1 MSPRS
6 FGIEGITDE
15 DRAYGGSRFSVVR
28 EALLA
33 NPYQRT
39 WGARGEPPL
48 PVHPVTLSSL
58 LYGILPFGPP
68 YLFRQATERA
78 VDSAADLRWGPER
91 KGFRRLVHPNGICL
105 TGLWQ
110 ITEDTGYSGYFR
122 NGSRALV
129 VGRYSTCCRETRR
142 GHVRSL
148 SLVGKLFPTVEPDH
162 IAPLRTA
169 SFITQQDIGGDYDD
183 YINDVELLNAPN
195 TTALRRGFGMGI
207 LAVFGIMLSV
217 VDTRPT
223 MRQLYQVAELGKAQ
237 GEPTRAP
244 TFMRL
249 TVAPDQPR
257 IEGAGL
263 DFRDSWRRFTIAATS
278 DRNARS
284 RSTSTLPMTGRR
296 TARRSASDAPSGIG
310 AASEQSPS
318 TRRSFHTMAISSSIS
333 VIRRGVTTK
342 TIPQPPPASTD
353 ERCAEIIARVPK
365 RRHPS
370 AERLR
375 CSNLRRNCCCY
386 RGPRAQRTASIT
398 GSPNGQDYRRMIAP
412 RIYPICLTRLRWP
425 QRSPPRGRHS
435 ITANA
440 SREAD

>member
-1 MSPRS
+1 MI
-6 FGIEGITDE
+6 FG
-15 DRAYGGSRFSVVR
+15 
-28 EALLA
+28 
-33 NPYQRT
+33 N
-39 WGARGEPPL
+39 L
-48 PVHPVTLSSL
+48 PTS
-58 LYGILPFGPP
+58 ID
-68 YLFRQATERA
+68 A
-78 VDSAADLRWGPER
+78 R

-162 IAPLRTA
+162 VAPLRTA

-249 TVAPDQPR
+249 MVAPDTAR
-257 IEGAGL
+257 NRGRGAG
-263 DFRDSWRRFTIAATS
+263 FPRRDHGADLRSR
-278 DRNARS
+278 RNARS
-284 RSTSTLPMTGRR
+284 RSTSTLPMMGRR
-296 TARRSASDAPSGIG
+296 TARRSASDAALPG
-310 AASEQSPS
+310 
-318 TRRSFHTMAISSSIS
+318 
-333 VIRRGVTTK
+333 
-342 TIPQPPPASTD
+342 
-353 ERCAEIIARVPK
+353 
-365 RRHPS
+365 
-370 AERLR
+370 L
-375 CSNLRRNCCCY
+375 
-386 RGPRAQRTASIT
+386 
-398 GSPNGQDYRRMIAP
+398 AP
-412 RIYPICLTRLRWP
+412 HRK
-425 QRSPPRGRHS
+425 G
-435 ITANA
+435 
-440 SREAD
+440 D

>member
-110 ITEDTGYSGYFR
+110 ITEDTGYSGYFH

-162 IAPLRTA
+162 VAPLRTA
-169 SFITQQDIGGDYDD
+169 SFITQQDIGGDYDA

-263 DFRDSWRRFTIAATS
+263 DFRDEIMAQIY
-278 DRNARS
+278 DRGDVRPNARS

-342 TIPQPPPASTD
+342 TIPQPPRASTD
-353 ERCAEIIARVPK
+353 ERCAEIIARGVQ
-365 RRHPS
+365 
-370 AERLR
+370 
-375 CSNLRRNCCCY
+375 Y
-386 RGPRAQRTASIT
+386 GRGIDPCLF
-398 GSPNGQDYRRMIAP
+398 
-412 RIYPICLTRLRWP
+412 PIPFDPIL
-425 QRSPPRGRHS
+425 
-435 ITANA
+435 
-440 SREAD
+440 